1 MMWNKRQSRE
11 NQQSL
16 FFKRWT
22 RKSYAVFASLGRWVK
37 ISVLQTGTADRLA
50 AKSHALLQVVVC
62 IILGIE
68 RDGADDVL
76 TQDDTILFAMQLIP
90 LTDTISQTDSS
101 QSINLSR
108 FFALKKCTCSIT
120 DHVHFFYISISL
132 TKPANTSSIFFTDT
146 WHRHKMAVSHL
157 FKSI

>member
-1 MMWNKRQSRE
+1 MRSKRHNRE

-50 AKSHALLQVVVC
+50 AKSQPLIQVVVC

-68 RDGADDVL
+68 KDGVDNVL
-76 TQDDTILFAMQLIP
+76 TQEETKLLPMQLIP
-90 LTDTISQTDSS
+90 VASTINQTDSS
-101 QSINLSR
+101 QPFNLSR
-108 FFALKKCTCSIT
+108 FFLLRKCTWSIT

-132 TKPANTSSIFFTDT
+132 TKPANTSSNFLPTHGTVTKWLCHIY
-146 WHRHKMAVSHL
+146 S
-157 FKSI
+157 KSI